1 MINRIENGVPPTTN
15 KHVTR
20 YITEGDSVS
29 SMASDMTYIIPP
41 VGKVWQILNMFLLTV
56 APLGAATGTHYF
68 SLGLA
73 GTMNILKG
81 ESVFGSNLRWDYSQ
95 WDLADSEQKPSDVV
109 AAQNALSNTHIITE
123 GPLNVLYRNNTDV
136 TQTLPRYLFFSI
148 LETPLI

>member
-1 MINRIENGVPPTTN
+1 MIHRIEGGVPPTTN

-20 YITEGDSVS
+20 YITEGDNVS
-29 SMASDMTYIIPP
+29 SMASDMTYITPP
-41 VGKVWQILNMFLLTV
+41 VGKVWQILNMFLMSM
-56 APLGAATGTHYF
+56 APLGAASGKHFF
-68 SLGLA
+68 SLDIG

-95 WDLADSEQKPSDVV
+95 WDLADSEQKPSEVV
-109 AAQNALSNTHIITE
+109 AAQNALTNTHIITE
-123 GPLNVLYRNNTDV
+123 SPLNVLYKNTTDV